1 MWLEASERR
10 SAWISLDEDDND
22 LGTFTGYLVAA
33 LQRAFPD
40 TKLETQALLQ
50 APAMPPAP
58 VVARYL
64 LNDLEQIDE
73 PFILALDDVYER
85 LTPAKQEWLL
95 VARQSAGARLS
106 QRRTLSTAP

>member
-1 MWLEASERR
+1 MPQRNYSRERTNVAKPNKRAILPIGLEEYQELSGHSGRFPCWLDSMIETCPE
-10 SAWISLDEDDND
+10 L
-22 LGTFTGYLVAA
+22 
-33 LQRAFPD
+33 FPV
-40 TKLETQALLQ
+40 EIAHG
-50 APAMPPAP
+50 
-58 VVARYL
+58 
-64 LNDLEQIDE
+64 LEQIDE